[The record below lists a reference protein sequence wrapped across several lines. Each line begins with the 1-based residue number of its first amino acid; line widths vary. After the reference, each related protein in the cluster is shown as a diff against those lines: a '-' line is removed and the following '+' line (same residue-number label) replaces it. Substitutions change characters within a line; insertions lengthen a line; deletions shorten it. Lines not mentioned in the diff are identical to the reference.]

1 MKLATLC
8 YIRQNNKT
16 LMMHRV
22 KKKNDIHQD
31 KWNGLG
37 GKFLPGETPEECV
50 VREIEEESGLHII
63 KPELKGILTFP
74 EFSDGEDWYVFVFVA
89 RQFEGKLIE
98 STEGVLQW
106 IDDDLLLNLNLWEGD
121 RFFIEWLE
129 KDAFFSGKFY
139 YKNDTL
145 IDYKMVIH
153 SNQRS
158 SVIKNPA
165 LVKNP

>member
-16 LMMHRV
+16 LMLHRV

-50 VREIEEESGLHII
+50 VREVKEESGLHII

-74 EFSDGEDWYVFVFVA
+74 EFRLFPVRSPLL
-89 RQFEGKLIE
+89 RE
-98 STEGVLQW
+98 S
-106 IDDDLLLNLNLWEGD
+106 LLLS
-121 RFFIEWLE
+121 FPQV
-129 KDAFFSGKFY
+129 
-139 YKNDTL
+139 T
-145 IDYKMVIH
+145 
-153 SNQRS
+153 
-158 SVIKNPA
+158 
-165 LVKNP
+165 